1 MPPKDLFHDAVKR
14 ALEKDGWTITREQ
27 MPLSFELGD
36 MYIDIGAEK
45 IVEAQRGSDKIAV
58 EIKSF
63 VRASVISEFHT
74 ALGQF
79 LNYKFALSEQE
90 PERELYLAVPIDTYS
105 SFFTI
110 RLVQSAIKTYALK
123 LIIYNPNLEE
133 IVQWIK

>member
-79 LNYKFALSEQE
+79 LNYK
-90 PERELYLAVPIDTYS
+90 ERAIRTRTRTRAILGS
-105 SFFTI
+105 SN
-110 RLVQSAIKTYALK
+110 RYV
-123 LIIYNPNLEE
+123 
-133 IVQWIK
+133 

>member
-27 MPLSFELGD
+27 MPLSFDLGD